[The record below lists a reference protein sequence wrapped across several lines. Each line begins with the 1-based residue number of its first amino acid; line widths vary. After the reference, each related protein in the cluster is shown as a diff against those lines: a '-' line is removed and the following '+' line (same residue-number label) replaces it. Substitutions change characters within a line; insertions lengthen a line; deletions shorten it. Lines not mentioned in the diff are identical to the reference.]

1 MTSKAGFEVTPTRAA
16 RTQGTPAGVGLACA
30 WGSRCLPALQ
40 EEGQDDQHEGHQLR
54 YERQTVEKFPYHDE
68 DNVTRPALQFNA
80 CLAIGLL
87 QATWNPSSVASR
99 MREGGPG

>member
-1 MTSKAGFEVTPTRAA
+1 MVAPIVVLDACLLSKKR
-16 RTQGTPAGVGLACA
+16 
-30 WGSRCLPALQ
+30 
-40 EEGQDDQHEGHQLR
+40 QDDQHEGHQLR
-54 YERQTVEKFPYHDE
+54 DERQTVEKFPYHDE

-99 MREGGPG
+99 MRERGPAWESSPPVYGMGFL